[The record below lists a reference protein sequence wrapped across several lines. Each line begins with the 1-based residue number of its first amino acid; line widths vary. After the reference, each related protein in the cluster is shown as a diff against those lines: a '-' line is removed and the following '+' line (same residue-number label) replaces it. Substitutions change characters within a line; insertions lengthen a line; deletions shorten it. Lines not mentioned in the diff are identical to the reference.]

1 MCMNNE
7 FTAAPWN
14 WAGEQA
20 ISENEAFENAL
31 KRITPQQTIEQLAE
45 ENASLRQQIRVMT
58 EENRRLREAL
68 FREADDWYD

>member
-7 FTAAPWN
+7 FLSMPWN

-20 ISENEAFENAL
+20 ISEAEAFETAL
-31 KRITPQQTIEQLAE
+31 KRITPQQTIEQLTE